1 VTGPRYSIIHGDAAT
16 DPRLKG
22 KALQVLCIL
31 GRHTDRGGWCSRS
44 QVKMAAQLQCA
55 RSTIQ
60 SAISILVECGYI
72 QQQERF
78 HPNNGKRSHEYRVLL
93 DDKRPSELINNVDDL
108 IDDEDGDEAD
118 TSGTHAGIPAS
129 PMPPQNRH
137 GDAGPEPASIRTI
150 PSNNDLERE
159 ARAPLG
165 SGSEIRRKLDAGAE
179 RAALAEAAR
188 ADDAFMSQFRQWP
201 KQDNDNIVRSHAGW
215 LRLTEADRAAASV
228 AVPVFIA
235 KLRID
240 RAHCR
245 FFTFIEER
253 KWLDLAPKAGS
264 VSVSG
269 TLLPIDPGTDLWW
282 AVFWRRWKNGERVKF
297 MFEQAFPLGAQ
308 ARQGIGVPTNGL
320 PTGDDVAALVT
331 IAVRDPDGNVTPE
344 FQAWAE
350 RMTGDL
356 IFRFNA
362 NDLRAPFIKVPSQW
376 PPGHE
381 GEGREVGNHRKAS
394 GY

>member
-1 VTGPRYSIIHGDAAT
+1 MSGPRYSIIHGDAAT

-60 SAISILVECGYI
+60 AAISILVECGYV

-93 DDKRPSELINNVDDL
+93 DDKRPAEFINSVNDLDEDSDDDL
-108 IDDEDGDEAD
+108 TDAAHP
-118 TSGTHAGIPAS
+118 HAGLPAS
-129 PMPPQNRH
+129 PMPTQNRH
-137 GDAGPEPASIRTI
+137 RDAGPEPASIRTT
-150 PSNNDLERE
+150 PSNNDLERD
-159 ARAPLG
+159 ARSPLG

-188 ADDAFMSQFRQWP
+188 ADEAFMSQFRQWP
-201 KQDNDNIVRSHAGW
+201 KQDNDNIVRSHGSW
-215 LRLTEADRAAASV
+215 QRLSEADRAAASA

-240 RAHCR
+240 KAHCR

-253 KWLDLAPKAGS
+253 KWLDLAAKTGS
-264 VSVSG
+264 VSASG
-269 TLLPIDPGTDLWW
+269 TLLPIEPGTDLWW
-282 AVFWRRWKNGERVKF
+282 AIFWRRWKNGERVKF
-297 MFEQAFPLGAQ
+297 MFDQAFPIGAQ
-308 ARQGIGVPTNGL
+308 PRQGVGVPAGAV
-320 PTGDDVAALVT
+320 PKPDEVSALVT
-331 IAVRDPDGNVTPE
+331 IAVRDQAGAVTAE
-344 FQAWAE
+344 FRAWAD
-350 RMTGDL
+350 RMSKDL
-356 IFRFNA
+356 VFRFNA
-362 NDLRAPFIKVPSQW
+362 NDLHMPFIKVPSEW
-376 PPGHE
+376 PPGRDGHRMAAT
-381 GEGREVGNHRKAS
+381 GEEARQ
-394 GY
+394 

>member
-1 VTGPRYSIIHGDAAT
+1 MSGPRYSIIHGEAAT

-22 KALQVLCIL
+22 KALQVLCML

-44 QVKMAAQLQCA
+44 QVKMAEQLQCA
-55 RSTIQ
+55 RSTVQ
-60 SAISILVECGYI
+60 AAIAILVECGYV

-93 DDKRPSELINNVDDL
+93 DDKRPAEFINSLDDYD
-108 IDDEDGDEAD
+108 DDEDDVAVEPA
-118 TSGTHAGIPAS
+118 SPHAGIPAS

-188 ADDAFMSQFRQWP
+188 ADEAFMSQFRQWP

-215 LRLTEADRAAASV
+215 LRLSVAERMAASE

-253 KWLDLAPKAGS
+253 KWLDLASKTSSASP
-264 VSVSG
+264 SG
-269 TLLPIDPGTDLWW
+269 VPLKIEPGTDLWW
-282 AVFWRRWKNGERVKF
+282 AVFWRRWKAGERVKF
-297 MFEQAFPLGAQ
+297 MFEQAFPLGGQ
-308 ARQGIGVPTNGL
+308 ARQGIGVQASAVPK
-320 PTGDDVAALVT
+320 PDEVAALVA
-331 IAVRDPDGNVTPE
+331 IAVRDEAGNQTAE
-344 FQAWAE
+344 FHAWAD
-350 RMTGDL
+350 RMAQDSL
-356 IFRFNA
+356 FRFNA
-362 NDLRAPFIKVPSQW
+362 NDLRTPFIKVPSQW
-376 PPGHE
+376 P
-381 GEGREVGNHRKAS
+381 S
-394 GY
+394 GLEQAVTRAG

>member
-1 VTGPRYSIIHGDAAT
+1 MSGPRYSIIHGEAAT

-22 KALQVLCIL
+22 KALQVLCML

-44 QVKMAAQLQCA
+44 QVKMAEQLQCA
-55 RSTIQ
+55 RSTVQ
-60 SAISILVECGYI
+60 AAIAILVECGYV

-93 DDKRPSELINNVDDL
+93 DDKRPAEFINSLDDSD
-108 IDDEDGDEAD
+108 DDEDDVTIDPA
-118 TSGTHAGIPAS
+118 SPHAGIPAS

-137 GDAGPEPASIRTI
+137 GDAGPEPASNRTI

-179 RAALAEAAR
+179 RAALAEVAR
-188 ADDAFMSQFRQWP
+188 ADEAFMSQFRQWP
-201 KQDNDNIVRSHAGW
+201 KQDTDNIVRSHGSW
-215 LRLTEADRAAASV
+215 LRLSAADRVAASA

-253 KWLDLAPKAGS
+253 KWLDLASKTGGVSPAG
-264 VSVSG
+264 VP
-269 TLLPIDPGTDLWW
+269 LPIEPGTDLWW
-282 AVFWRRWKNGERVKF
+282 AVFWRRWKAGERVKF
-297 MFEQAFPLGAQ
+297 MFEQAFPLGGQ
-308 ARQGIGVPTNGL
+308 ARQGIGVSANAVPKQ
-320 PTGDDVAALVT
+320 DEVAALVT
-331 IAVRDPDGNVTPE
+331 IAVRDAAGNQTAE
-344 FQAWAE
+344 FHAWAD
-350 RMTGDL
+350 RMAQDSL
-356 IFRFNA
+356 FRFNA
-362 NDLRAPFIKVPSQW
+362 NDLRMPFIKVPSQW
-376 PPGHE
+376 PSDLAQTVTRAG
-381 GEGREVGNHRKAS
+381 
-394 GY
+394 